1 MSIGTNIKATRLQAG
16 LTQVQLAK
24 AAGIPQ
30 GTIAS
35 YENDAQTP
43 SAVKLAALAK
53 ALNVPMESLVELEKA
68 PRKAVPDA
76 VADNRVHG
84 NSTAAQIQ
92 KLVTQLDREAQKVL
106 LKQAK
111 MMMPHHSDTPRRPR
125 KAA

>member
-1 MSIGTNIKATRLQAG
+1 LEVSIGTNIKATRLQAG
-16 LTQVQLAK
+16 LTQVQLARV
-24 AAGIPQ
+24 AGIPQ

-53 ALNVPMESLVELEKA
+53 ALNVPMEALVGLEEAKRA
-68 PRKAVPDA
+68 PLEAS
-76 VADNRVHG
+76 DNRVHG

-92 KLVTQLDREAQKVL
+92 KLVGQLDREAQKVI

-111 MMMPHHSDTPRRPR
+111 MMLPHHTEAPKRS